1 MKPTDE
7 KPLIKPLDQNEIEVL
22 AVKPGHGSSSVV
34 LIDGE
39 NSGRDSIFIGK
50 DDWMAD
56 IHPMVLGFI
65 NAGDQIKIFSP
76 GDAPIDGSSV
86 VFTDGE
92 LIHTI
97 EGEVVRKNQLNTDA
111 EKAAFNKE
119 LDDAMNEWI
128 KNPTDP
134 VAFEKV
140 QNLTSTLPGAINDPN
155 QVKPMAMVE
164 TLKKMMAKYPE
175 FEATELEHGL
185 PTKGTFRSVDV
196 AAGTLAVDG
205 IKGLDDLI
213 TVALTAPPQAVLRF
227 TLEEWIAVRQ
237 QVSEGIDPVM
247 LDFLRANADQFDP
260 MRAEGDGVTLRSVG
274 MANAALIK
282 ANNGHKAFPA
292 GSVWVAPKLI
302 LESLLTPKMA
312 DDLIQLAKDKGL
324 EVDTF
329 VGKKLKFENEHENK
343 SQTFETRFF

>member
-22 AVKPGHGSSSVV
+22 AGKPGHGSSSVA

-39 NSGRDSIFIGK
+39 NSGRDGSFIGK

-128 KNPTDP
+128 KNPNDP
-134 VAFEKV
+134 VALEKV
-140 QNLTSTLPGAINDPN
+140 QNLTSTFPGAINDPN

-164 TLKKMMAKYPE
+164 SLKKMKARYPAVE
-175 FEATELEHGL
+175 RIELKHGI
-185 PTKGTFRSVDV
+185 PAKGTVRSVDF
-196 AAGTLAVDG
+196 AADAIAIDG
-205 IKGLDDLI
+205 ISGLDDLMSI
-213 TVALTAPPQAVLRF
+213 ALTAPPQAVLHF

-237 QVSEGIDPVM
+237 QVAEGLDPVV

-274 MANAALIK
+274 MANAAIIK

-312 DDLIQLAKDKGL
+312 DDLIQFAKDKGL

-329 VGKKLKFENEHENK
+329 AGKNLKFENKHENNA
-343 SQTFETRFF
+343 QTFESKF